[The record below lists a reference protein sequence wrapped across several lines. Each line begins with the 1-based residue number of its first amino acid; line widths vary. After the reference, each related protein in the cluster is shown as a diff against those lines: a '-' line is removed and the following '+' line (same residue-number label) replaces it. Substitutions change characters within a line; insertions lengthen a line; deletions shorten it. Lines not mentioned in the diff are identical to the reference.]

1 MELLENYC
9 SRKYCMPGE
18 HAGLALTHAARC
30 ERVISWKLVTA
41 LTLRAVYTCTHP
53 SLLHKRGIS
62 CKYSMLQ
69 CCPGIYIN
77 KWFLFYLCI
86 DGVVQRVRL
95 QYSFHHELQKKDTYS
110 LVSECS
116 TFTTKLCLPEEF
128 PVPPLAVDGVRIHVH
143 TICITFQ
150 RN

>member
-1 MELLENYC
+1 MYMYMYQYC
-9 SRKYCMPGE
+9 
-18 HAGLALTHAARC
+18 LF
-30 ERVISWKLVTA
+30 
-41 LTLRAVYTCTHP
+41 
-53 SLLHKRGIS
+53 
-62 CKYSMLQ
+62 SMLQ
-69 CCPGIYIN
+69 CCPGIYID

-86 DGVVQRVRL
+86 DGVVQRVRF
-95 QYSFHHELQKKDTYS
+95 QYSFHHELQKKDAHS

-128 PVPPLAVDGVRIHVH
+128 PVPPLAVDGVRILLH